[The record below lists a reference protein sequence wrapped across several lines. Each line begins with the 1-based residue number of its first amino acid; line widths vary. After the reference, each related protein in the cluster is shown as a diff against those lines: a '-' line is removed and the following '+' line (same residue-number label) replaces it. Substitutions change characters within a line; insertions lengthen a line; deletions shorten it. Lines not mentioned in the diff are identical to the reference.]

1 MSDRDAVLFANEAF
15 YLCFAAGDTEG
26 MAALWAEEAPVSCI
40 HPGWEPLNG
49 RQVVIDSWRSI
60 MNAGAPSIRCRE
72 AVASLYGDTAMVVCY
87 EEMDSGFLIATNLF
101 VRESGGWRMVHHQ
114 AGPTRGKPAVA
125 ETEDEG
131 PSIN

>member
-15 YLCFAAGDTEG
+15 YLCFAAGDTDG
-26 MAALWAEEAPVSCI
+26 MEALWAEEAPVTCI
-40 HPGWEPLNG
+40 HPGWESLSG
-49 RQVVIDSWRSI
+49 RKVVMDSWRSI

-72 AVASLYGDTAMVVCY
+72 PEVSLYGDAAMVVCY
-87 EEMDSGFLIATNLF
+87 EEMESGFLIATNVF
-101 VRESGGWRMVHHQ
+101 VREGGSWRMVHHQ

-125 ETEDEG
+125 DPEESG